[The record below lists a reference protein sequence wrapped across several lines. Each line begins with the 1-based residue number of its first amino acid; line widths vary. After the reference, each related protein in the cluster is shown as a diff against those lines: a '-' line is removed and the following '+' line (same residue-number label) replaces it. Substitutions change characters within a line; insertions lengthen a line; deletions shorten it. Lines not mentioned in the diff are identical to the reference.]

1 MQLVDIKSR
10 SGRILISVSLIW
22 IFIATLLALNSGS
35 SIRGLCFVGFMLN
48 ILIYNVP
55 LIGFWLYRWIKQG
68 KPSDEA

>member
-22 IFIATLLALNSGS
+22 ILIATLLALNSGGM
-35 SIRGLCFVGFMLN
+35 RLDFGEFMLG
-48 ILIYNVP
+48 ILIFNAP